1 MSEEKISTR
10 DIAILL
16 VVLVVSWILAQII
29 VSFIFPSSWLP
40 FSPVLMFTGITWIS
54 VMMGFMI
61 YRQRLR
67 DERTIH
73 VSDKAARN
81 GFAFVLY
88 VIPIALV
95 GLTSIGASS
104 DAIFA
109 VLLIWIGAVAVAAM
123 SAFYYYRK

>member
-1 MSEEKISTR
+1 MTEEQISNR
-10 DIAILL
+10 SIAIML
-16 VVLVVSWILAQII
+16 VVLSVSWIFAQIT

-40 FSPVLMFTGITWIS
+40 LSPVSMFTGITFVS
-54 VMMGFMI
+54 LMMGSMI

-81 GFAFVLY
+81 GFAFVLF
-88 VIPIALV
+88 VFPIAIG
-95 GLTSIGASS
+95 GLLGIGASS
-104 DAIFA
+104 DAIIA
-109 VLLIWIGAVAVAAM
+109 VVLIWFGAVAVAGM

>member
-1 MSEEKISTR
+1 MTEEKIPTR
-10 DIAILL
+10 DLAILT
-16 VVLVVSWILAQII
+16 VVLAVSWILAQII
-29 VSFIFPSSWLP
+29 VSIIFPSSLLP

-67 DERTIH
+67 DERTIN

-81 GFAFVLY
+81 GFAFVLS
-88 VIPIALV
+88 VIPIALG
-95 GLTSIGASS
+95 GLTGIGASS
-104 DAIFA
+104 DAILA
-109 VLLIWIGAVAVAAM
+109 VLLIWFGAVAVAAM

>member
-1 MSEEKISTR
+1 MTEEKIPTR
-10 DIAILL
+10 DLAILT
-16 VVLVVSWILAQII
+16 VVLAVSWILAQIV
-29 VSFIFPSSWLP
+29 VSIIFPFSWLP
-40 FSPVLMFTGITWIS
+40 FSPVLMFTGITWVS

-81 GFAFVLY
+81 GFTFVLY
-88 VIPIALV
+88 VIPIAIV
-95 GLTSIGASS
+95 GLTGIGASS
-104 DAIFA
+104 DAIIA
-109 VLLIWIGAVAVAAM
+109 VVLIWFGAVVVAGM

>member
-1 MSEEKISTR
+1 MTEEKISNR
-10 DIAILL
+10 SIAIML
-16 VVLVVSWILAQII
+16 VVLSVSWIFAQII
-29 VSFIFPSSWLP
+29 VSIIFPSSWLP
-40 FSPVLMFTGITWIS
+40 LSPVLMFTGITWVS
-54 VMMGFMI
+54 VWMGFMI

-88 VIPIALV
+88 VIPIAIV
-95 GLTSIGASS
+95 GLTGIGASS
-104 DAIFA
+104 DAILA
-109 VLLIWIGAVAVAAM
+109 IVLIWFGAVAVAGM